1 MATKDKRFII
11 SGTVRIKER
20 IHCPTKKLFLYH
32 FPLIVVQLH
41 DHGAKKSIVV
51 VSLSN
56 SSDRRRSP
64 AGRGM
69 VKARQVKDDIEK
81 RTKPSQHIGGHYF
94 SLSLLSLVPLLW
106 STEQLACMQVDL
118 ANR

>member
-1 MATKDKRFII
+1 MPDEKTI
-11 SGTVRIKER
+11 SLSFPSDCGTTSLKA
-20 IHCPTKKLFLYH
+20 
-32 FPLIVVQLH
+32 
-41 DHGAKKSIVV
+41 GAKKSIVV

-69 VKARQVKDDIEK
+69 VKARQVKDDIEN
-81 RTKPSQHIGGHYF
+81 RTKASQHIGGHYF